1 MRFNS
6 NAFILSTAA
15 LLSLITPVVNADEYK
30 ATITSP
36 AGGVEW
42 NVYQLYQITWYVV
55 KREDPSAVW
64 HHRSLTARITAG
76 MSPTTRAWKVLSV
89 T

>member
-6 NAFILSTAA
+6 NAFILSSVA
-15 LLSLITPVVNADEYK
+15 LLSLITPVINADEYV

-42 NVYQLYQITWYVV
+42 NEYQVYQVTWYVV

-64 HHRSLTARITAG
+64 HHRSLTAGITAG
-76 MSPTTRAWKVLSV
+76 LSTTPRAWAVLSA